1 MTKVTPAYL
10 KSLIVNTEYVHQGVL
25 TICTLT
31 LKNGFNVVGTSACV
45 DESNYNQEV
54 GDKVAFEDAFDK
66 IWVLEGYLL
75 KQKMYEQK
83 QPSQVKLRNGNAA
96 QIVHESD
103 FGKLLV
109 VEFNGDELPPTHWHN
124 ADGSYWADAQ
134 SDLDIVEGVD
144 GLH

>member
-1 MTKVTPAYL
+1 MTKVTPEYL
-10 KSLIVNTEYVHQGVL
+10 KSLIINTEYVHQGVL

-45 DESNYNQEV
+45 DEANYNQEI

-83 QPSQVKLRNGNAA
+83 QAKTKLRNGNDV
-96 QIVHESD
+96 QIVYESD

-109 VEFNGDELPPTHWHN
+109 VEFNGDELPPVHWHN
-124 ADGSYWADAQ
+124 ADGSYHKGDDNQ
-134 SDLDIVEGVD
+134 EEINDLDIIAR
-144 GLH
+144 